1 MMSALS
7 KFVGYLSRFF
17 LSSDDESFY
26 SSVPSSSLL
35 QAATARRAMSTFV
48 YVDGEGDAFAGR
60 PGRKPVQRRTVDY
73 TATTVRHVEVRPVAI
88 ATSAPPP
95 PPAFSPLLPAGRPSA
110 RREKSAR
117 VAHP

>member
-1 MMSALS
+1 
-7 KFVGYLSRFF
+7 
-17 LSSDDESFY
+17 
-26 SSVPSSSLL
+26 
-35 QAATARRAMSTFV
+35 MSTFV

-95 PPAFSPLLPAGRPSA
+95 PRGRPGGPRGA
-110 RREKSAR
+110 PRGPGGAGGG
-117 VAHP
+117 